1 MHLPIWYLTN
11 QTSCYTLVQACQ
23 SKGIGQAHLHSSL
36 DGIHRIHGKDGNRSS
51 NCCSCQVASS
61 FLNSRHKE
69 LQWPMWREVCL
80 GAHSGDWSSAFANAE
95 HQGDD
100 QEKQAKD
107 LHGAKARGKQHGYVG
122 RLARRYDSTF
132 PIQLCEE

>member
-1 MHLPIWYLTN
+1 
-11 QTSCYTLVQACQ
+11 
-23 SKGIGQAHLHSSL
+23 
-36 DGIHRIHGKDGNRSS
+36 
-51 NCCSCQVASS
+51 
-61 FLNSRHKE
+61 
-69 LQWPMWREVCL
+69 VCL

-122 RLARRYDSTF
+122 RLARRYDSISQF
-132 PIQLCEE
+132 NFVRNDSIGMLKIVYLRSVA